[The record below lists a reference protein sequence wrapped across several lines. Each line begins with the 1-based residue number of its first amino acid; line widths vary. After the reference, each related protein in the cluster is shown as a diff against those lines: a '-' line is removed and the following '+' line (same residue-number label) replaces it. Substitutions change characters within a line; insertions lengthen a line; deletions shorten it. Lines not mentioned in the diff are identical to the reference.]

1 MLAPQLM
8 MIGDQ
13 AVGKTAL
20 LVRYADDDFN
30 ESVLP
35 TIGIDFKIKAGCQS
49 TAQPCSLA
57 RALSTLAAGHTLC
70 SLLAQTIELQGKKIK
85 LQIWDT
91 AGQERFRTITQ
102 AYYRGAMGILLIYD
116 VTNEK
121 SWLNVR
127 NWVRNIEGNAPQTCE
142 RRDSTTPTRRP
153 ARPRAPAER
162 GMARRV
168 NKILV
173 GNKSDMDVGQRQVTT
188 AQGEQLAR
196 EYGIKFFETSAR
208 SNTNVLEACARQAIP
223 ACPRAP
229 RGCRTSDPACA
240 AQSRRSRPTW
250 RIDSS
255 RAALATRRAGSTSRE
270 AAAGR
275 GRRRGAVDVGCS

>member
-1 MLAPQLM
+1 M

-49 TAQPCSLA
+49 TTQPCSLA
-57 RALSTLAAGHTLC
+57 RALSTLVAGHTLC

-162 GMARRV
+162 GVARRV

-208 SNTNVLEACARQAIP
+208 SNTNVLEACARQAMP
-223 ACPRAP
+223 ACPVRRAGAEPLTQRAP
-229 RGCRTSDPACA
+229 RSLDARD
-240 AQSRRSRPTW
+240 RRG
-250 RIDSS
+250 
-255 RAALATRRAGSTSRE
+255 GSTPRGRRGRPG
-270 AAAGR
+270 GR
-275 GRRRGAVDVGCS
+275 GRPHERRRRGWEEEGVLLTWAAPEGARR